1 MNQIFNCGERSDI
14 KVDMILLV
22 EWTIFSWKKLF
33 YMQMLQVKNK
43 FMLKFLTCNIDLIL
57 YL

>member
-1 MNQIFNCGERSDI
+1 MNEQP
-14 KVDMILLV
+14 KQL
-22 EWTIFSWKKLF
+22 KKNLKNSGLNFF
-33 YMQMLQVKNK
+33 YMQMLRVKSE

>member
-1 MNQIFNCGERSDI
+1 MNEQP
-14 KVDMILLV
+14 KLL
-22 EWTIFSWKKLF
+22 KKNLKNSGLNFF
-33 YMQMLQVKNK
+33 YMQMLQVKSK